1 MAEEFDIRKHI
12 LVPEHVKL
20 TEEEEKAVLEE
31 FNVSKDEIPKILASD
46 AAIQHL
52 NPEYGNMIKIIRK
65 SDTNTETTFYRVVVN
80 G

>member
-1 MAEEFDIRKHI
+1 MTEEFDIRKHM

-31 FNVSKDEIPKILASD
+31 FNVSKDEIPKILKSD
-46 AAIQHL
+46 PAIQHL
-52 NPEYGNMIKIIRK
+52 EIEYGNIIKIIRK
-65 SDTNTETTFYRVVVN
+65 SETNTETEFYRVVVN

>member
-12 LVPEHVKL
+12 LVPEHIKL

-31 FNVSKDEIPKILASD
+31 FNVSKNEIPKILASD
-46 AAIQHL
+46 PGIQHL
-52 NPEYGNMIKIIRK
+52 EIEYGNMIKIIRK
-65 SDTNTETTFYRVVVN
+65 SETNTQTEFYRVVVN

>member
-1 MAEEFDIRKHI
+1 MAEEFDIKKHI

-46 AAIQHL
+46 PAIQHL
-52 NPEYGNMIKIIRK
+52 GPEYGNIIKIIRK
-65 SDTNTETTFYRVVVN
+65 SDTNTQTEFYRVVVN

>member
-12 LVPEHVKL
+12 FVPEHIKL

-46 AAIQHL
+46 PAIQHL
-52 NPEYGNMIKIIRK
+52 EIEYGNIIKIIRK
-65 SDTNTETTFYRVVVN
+65 SETNTETEFYRVVVN

>member
-1 MAEEFDIRKHI
+1 M

-31 FNVSKDEIPKILASD
+31 FNVSKDEIPKILKSD
-46 AAIQHL
+46 PAIQHL
-52 NPEYGNMIKIIRK
+52 EIEYGNIIKIIRK
-65 SDTNTETTFYRVVVN
+65 SETNTETEFYRVVVN